1 MDVPIQEVKIAQQ
14 FLEELKDNFIFVF
27 LLIYRIISKSMKFY
41 VKISNTNIPLDFS
54 AIFK

>member
-14 FLEELKDNFIFVF
+14 FLKELKDNFMFVS

-41 VKISNTNIPLDFS
+41 VKSVIQ
-54 AIFK
+54 IFR